1 MKSCTLLD
9 MSLLSHEAR
18 FPDAGKHLARKRK
31 RPRGQH
37 SDPRTGTTECPC
49 LVGVGPGVHYTKR
62 VADCCKRGTS
72 TRAHVP
78 PGDVIEV
85 CLKLLEVH
93 MGSSTNAWWKGVAD
107 GVQDDHTRILLQ
119 CKAVL
124 LHRCRLSGFL
134 MSSALSGKLLSMEGK
149 SEASS
154 YCLVRPQAGAPGQP
168 LVPAFVHFYLLVQ
181 WQDPESTI
189 DRMARVCLIKEE
201 DASGESIL
209 DDAAFCSHV
218 WRFDP
223 GVGMGPERNRW
234 IRVAQIERPVILI
247 KRKQGLSVSKL
258 VQFEGRLCGS
268 YDDNETVHVDGE

>member
-9 MSLLSHEAR
+9 RSLLSHDAR

-62 VADCCKRGTS
+62 VADRCKRGTS
-72 TRAHVP
+72 SRAHVP

-93 MGSSTNAWWKGVAD
+93 MGSSIDAWWKGVAD
-107 GVQDDHTRILLQ
+107 GIQDDHSRILLH

-134 MSSALSGKLLSMEGK
+134 MSSALSGKLPSMEGK

-154 YCLVRPQAGAPGQP
+154 YCLVCPQAGAPVNYLCP
-168 LVPAFVHFYLLVQ
+168 LLCTFIFL
-181 WQDPESTI
+181 
-189 DRMARVCLIKEE
+189 C
-201 DASGESIL
+201 SGRTQNPLPHGKSMP
-209 DDAAFCSHV
+209 H
-218 WRFDP
+218 
-223 GVGMGPERNRW
+223 
-234 IRVAQIERPVILI
+234 
-247 KRKQGLSVSKL
+247 QGR
-258 VQFEGRLCGS
+258 GR
-268 YDDNETVHVDGE
+268 E